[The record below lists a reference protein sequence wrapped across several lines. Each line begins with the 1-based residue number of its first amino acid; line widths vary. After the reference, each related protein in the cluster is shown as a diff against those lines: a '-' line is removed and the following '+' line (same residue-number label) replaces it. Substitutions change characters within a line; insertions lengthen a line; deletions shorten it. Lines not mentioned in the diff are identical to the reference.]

1 MTLRKGHCY
10 TQVERAYT
18 RKSKVKSKSYIK
30 TIPPNKVA
38 KYTMGD
44 MSGYNDK
51 KYKFEVS
58 LVIKEDLQMRDNAL
72 EAARQQIHRH
82 LEEKL
87 KTNYFFILRAYPHH
101 ILREHRMLTGAG
113 ADRMSSGMAHS
124 FGQAIG
130 VAAQIKKNSRLFSI
144 FCQEHT
150 VAAARTILND
160 IRTKIPGVKTIIVE
174 KVN

>member
-1 MTLRKGHCY
+1 MALRKGHCY
-10 TQVERAYT
+10 TKVKRAYT

-38 KYTMGD
+38 KYMMGD
-44 MSGYNDK
+44 VPGFYNK
-51 KYKFEVS
+51 KYKYEVS
-58 LVIKEDLQMRDNAL
+58 LVILESMQMRDNAM

-82 LEEKL
+82 LEERL
-87 KTNYFFILRAYPHH
+87 KGNCFFLLRAYPHH

-130 VAAQIKKNSRLFSI
+130 VAAQIKGNSKLFSV
-144 FCQEHT
+144 FCQEAGVPT
-150 VAAARTILND
+150 VRKILSD
-160 IRTKIPGVKTIIVE
+160 VKTKIPGKKSIMVE
-174 KVN
+174 KIN

>member
-10 TQVERAYT
+10 TKVKRAYT

-38 KYTMGD
+38 KYMMGD
-44 MSGYNDK
+44 VPGFYNK
-51 KYKFEVS
+51 KYKNEVS
-58 LVIKEDLQMRDNAL
+58 LVILDHMQMRDNAI

-82 LEEKL
+82 LEAKL
-87 KTNYFFILRAYPHH
+87 KGGCFFLLRAYPHH

-130 VAAQIKKNSRLFSI
+130 VAAQIKANSKLFSV
-144 FCQEHT
+144 FCQDSG
-150 VAAARTILND
+150 VSAVRTILSD
-160 IRTKIPGVKTIIVE
+160 ARTKIPGRKSIIVE

>member
-10 TQVERAYT
+10 THIERAYT

-44 MSGYNDK
+44 MAGYTNK

-58 LVIKEDLQMRDNAL
+58 LVIKEALQIRDNAL
-72 EAARQQIHRH
+72 ESARQQIHRH
-82 LEEKL
+82 LEERL
-87 KTNYFFILRAYPHH
+87 KTSYFFILRAYPHH

-124 FGQAIG
+124 FGQSIG
-130 VAAQIKKNSRLFSI
+130 IAAQVKKDARLFSI
-144 FCQEHT
+144 FCNEQM
-150 VAAARTILND
+150 VPAARKILD
-160 IRTKIPGVKTIIVE
+160 EARIKIPGKKTIIVE
-174 KVN
+174 EVK

>member
-1 MTLRKGHCY
+1 MALRKGHCY
-10 TQVERAYT
+10 TKIKRAYT

-38 KYTMGD
+38 KYMMGD
-44 MSGYNDK
+44 VAGYYNK
-51 KYKFEVS
+51 KYKYEVS
-58 LVIKEDLQMRDNAL
+58 LVILESMQMRDNAL

-87 KTNYFFILRAYPHH
+87 KGGCFFLLRAYPHH

-130 VAAQIKKNSRLFSI
+130 IAAQIKGNSKLFSV
-144 FCQEHT
+144 FCQESGVP
-150 VAAARTILND
+150 VARKILSD
-160 IRTKIPGVKTIIVE
+160 VRTKISGKKRIIVE
-174 KVN
+174 KIN